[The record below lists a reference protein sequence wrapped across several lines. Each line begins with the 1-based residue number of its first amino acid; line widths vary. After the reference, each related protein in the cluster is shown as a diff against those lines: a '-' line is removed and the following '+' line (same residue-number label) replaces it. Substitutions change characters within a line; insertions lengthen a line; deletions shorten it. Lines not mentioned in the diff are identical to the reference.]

1 MKNEK
6 SVTVIVVNWNNR
18 DLLRECLFSLRRQTY
33 TNFHIIVVDNGSR
46 DGSLQMLDGEFGGFA
61 YLIKNTRNFGFCR
74 AVNQGIRASKSDY
87 VALLNNDAEAHPAW
101 LEEMV
106 RAVER
111 TNDIGMCAAKILKY
125 DQPEIIDKVGHLM
138 YPDGQNRGRGT
149 GQVDRGQFD
158 ADEEAFFPDGCAA
171 LYRRAVFETAG
182 MFDEDFF
189 AYGDDAEMG
198 MRARLAG
205 WRTVYAPRAVVYHHH
220 SQTLGAYSPE
230 KIFFVERNRLWLAIK
245 LFPASLLWLNPY
257 YAALRFLLG
266 GVAALS
272 RRGPTGSFSREYS
285 GLRLAW
291 TIFCADLAALSRLPQ
306 MWKKRR
312 EVKQQQKIS
321 NREVRSLLSQ
331 YRISLKELSFGVDD
345 RDPRQPGVNV

>member
-33 TNFHIIVVDNGSR
+33 APFHVIVIDNGSM
-46 DGSLQMLDGEFGGFA
+46 DGSLQMLDSEFGGFA
-61 YLIKNTRNFGFCR
+61 YLIKNSRNFGFCR
-74 AVNQGIRASKSDY
+74 AVNQGIRASKSDF
-87 VALLNNDAEAHPAW
+87 VALLNNDAEAHPTW

-106 RAVER
+106 KAMER
-111 TNDIGMCAAKILKY
+111 SEDVGMCVCKILKY
-125 DQPEIIDKVGHLM
+125 DQPNIIDKVGHLM

-158 ADEEAFFPDGCAA
+158 TDEDAFFPDGCAA

-205 WRTVYAPRAVVYHHH
+205 WRAVYAPRAVVLHHH

-230 KIFFVERNRLWLAIK
+230 KIFFVERNRIWLAIK
-245 LFPASLLWLNPY
+245 LFPASVLWLNPY
-257 YAALRFLLG
+257 YAVLRFLLG
-266 GVAALS
+266 AGAALS
-272 RRGPTGSFSREYS
+272 RHGPAGSFSREYS
-285 GLRLAW
+285 SFRLVW
-291 TIFCADLAALSRLPQ
+291 TIFCADLAALSRFPQ
-306 MWKKRR
+306 MWKKRA
-312 EVKQQQKIS
+312 EVRRQQKIS
-321 NREVRSLLSQ
+321 NREVRSLLSK
-331 YRISLKELSFGVDD
+331 YRIGLKELAFGVDSPH
-345 RDPRQPGVNV
+345 RADP